1 MRGPEEVMVAVHRR
15 RGSGREFLVLR
26 RVPERLGYW
35 GLVAGGVEAGET
47 PIDAA
52 ERELAEEVGF
62 EPESELVELGIS
74 LGYELAD
81 EPEVVRARFDPT
93 VERVTLHAFAVE
105 VPVGWEPKLDAE
117 HDEYRW
123 CSVEEAVAAMIY
135 ESPREAL
142 RETARR
148 LERRAGR

>member
-1 MRGPEEVMVAVHRR
+1 MRGPDEVMVAVHRR

-47 PIDAA
+47 PIEAA
-52 ERELAEEVGF
+52 ARELAEEVGL
-62 EPESELVELGIS
+62 EPESELSELGLS
-74 LGYELAD
+74 LGYELAE
-81 EPEVVRARFDPT
+81 EPEEVRARFDPA
-93 VERVTLHAFAVE
+93 VERVVLHAFAVE
-105 VPVGWEPKLDAE
+105 VPDGWEPRLDTE

-123 CSVEEAVAAMIY
+123 CPLVEAIEAMVY

-142 RETARR
+142 LETARR
-148 LERRAGR
+148 LENGPEH

>member
-1 MRGPEEVMVAVHRR
+1 MRGPDEVMVAVYRR
-15 RGSGREFLVLR
+15 RGSRREFLVLR

-47 PIDAA
+47 PIEAA

-62 EPESELVELGIS
+62 EPETELTELGLS

-81 EPEVVRARFDPT
+81 EPAAVRARFDPT
-93 VERVTLHAFAVE
+93 VERVALHAFAVE
-105 VPVGWEPKLDAE
+105 VPVGWEPRLDTE

-123 CSVEEAVAAMIY
+123 CLLEEAVTAMVY

-148 LERRAGR
+148 FEGSAGR